1 MVSKAALDPL
11 ETPDTCTLSERIPV
25 SDNPVFLYAAAYD
38 TIDDA
43 EADFE
48 AVLDQHAVGAIGTF
62 DAAVIEKDDEGKVH
76 VHKTE
81 KPTQHGAWT
90 GIGVGAL
97 VGILFPPSIIGAAAV
112 GGVVGGVTGHL
123 WKGMSRG
130 DLKDVGE
137 LLDAGQGGIVVVG
150 ESKLEEQLE
159 KAVTRANKTLEK
171 QLDADAKDLKK
182 ELEEAEKAAS
192 D

>member
-1 MVSKAALDPL
+1 M
-11 ETPDTCTLSERIPV
+11 

-48 AVLDQHAVGAIGTF
+48 AVLDLHAVGAIGTF
-62 DAAVIEKDDEGKVH
+62 DAAVIEKDDDGKVH

-97 VGILFPPSIIGAAAV
+97 IGILFPPSIIGAAAV

-123 WKGMSRG
+123 WGGMSRG

-137 LLDAGQGGIVVVG
+137 LLDVGQGGIVVIG
-150 ESKLEEQLE
+150 ESKLEEQLA
-159 KAVTRANKTLEK
+159 KAVTRANKTVEK
-171 QLDADAKDLKK
+171 EIDADAKDLKK
-182 ELEEAEKAAS
+182 EIEDAAKADEAS
-192 D
+192 